1 MLAAAL
7 LVPPATAGH
16 RQCLAPNGVD
26 DTAELQAALERCSGA
41 SRRCVVSLC
50 EGVFRIAPVRVGDFR
65 GVLKGAGRDKTVIQ
79 ALPML
84 KVNDTLPDY
93 LFDDPLDPNVPP
105 WPFLVQFIGG
115 EARVR
120 DFTIEIPTP
129 EPGHRP
135 TQGWLGGFIF
145 ELDGALL
152 FTGMDPVDFDVD
164 RIRVVAGSDP
174 ASFFNTT
181 LLNGAFFQGRLFNP
195 ADPSVYPVHPVTG
208 RYSLSDSDF
217 EGMLS
222 GSPVAETLEAKV
234 TIKNNR
240 YRSGFA
246 MHVQDASRSR
256 LWVLKNRWETDFVGV
271 QVLLNVDGEPSERN
285 SILALGNRGSTESP
299 FEDFGMGVFF
309 VDPLDPAREPG
320 GTTLTL
326 LHNRFRVNAVNGPAL
341 SGIDVL
347 GAGRFIAWRNRVRGE
362 ASLGGINVDSTSGC
376 KLISNSLGTEGGP
389 DLTLGP
395 ATSEC
400 LAFVGRDDVV
410 VDLGTNNRII
420 RR

>member
-1 MLAAAL
+1 
-7 LVPPATAGH
+7 
-16 RQCLAPNGVD
+16 
-26 DTAELQAALERCSGA
+26 
-41 SRRCVVSLC
+41 
-50 EGVFRIAPVRVGDFR
+50 
-65 GVLKGAGRDKTVIQ
+65 VLKGAGRDKTVIR
-79 ALPML
+79 ALPEL
-84 KVNDTLPDY
+84 EVNDTLPDY
-93 LFDDPLDPNVPP
+93 LFDDPLDPNLPP

-129 EPGHRP
+129 EPGQRP
-135 TQGWLGGFIF
+135 TRGWLGGFIF

-152 FTGMDPVDFDVD
+152 FTGVDPVNFDVD

-195 ADPSVYPVHPVTG
+195 ADPGGYPVHPVTG

-240 YRSGFA
+240 YRSGLA

-256 LWVLKNRWETDFVGV
+256 LWILKNRWETEFVGL

-285 SILALGNRGSTESP
+285 SIFALGNRGSTVSP

-309 VDPLDPAREPG
+309 ADPWDVDREPG
-320 GTTLTL
+320 GTALTL
-326 LHNRFRVNAVNGPAL
+326 VHNHFSVNTVNGPAL
-341 SGIDVL
+341 SGIDVV
-347 GAGRFIAWRNRVRGE
+347 GAGRLIAWRNAVRGE
-362 ASLGGINVDSTSGC
+362 VSLAAITVDSTSRC
-376 KLISNSLGTEGGP
+376 KIISNSLGAKSGP
-389 DLTLGP
+389 DVALGP

-400 LAFVGRDDVV
+400 LAVVGRHDVV
-410 VDLGTNNRII
+410 LDQGTNNRII